1 MEHSLLSCL
10 LIKKIEVSKK
20 LLLNKVLKKKKNL
33 FLKSTCIW

>member
-20 LLLNKVLKKKKNL
+20 LLLNKVLKKKKKK
-33 FLKSTCIW
+33 FIP